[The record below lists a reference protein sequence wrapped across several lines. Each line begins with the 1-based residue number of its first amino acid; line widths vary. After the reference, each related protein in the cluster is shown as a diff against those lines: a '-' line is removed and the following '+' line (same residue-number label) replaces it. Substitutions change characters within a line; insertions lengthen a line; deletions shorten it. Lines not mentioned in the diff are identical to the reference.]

1 MPCGTPTIPALMKLN
16 EFPQDPSTKDS
27 AVKYPMA
34 VFSDKSSCDK
44 YEVRIAQRASYEREN
59 VTVKLIDNNTGRSL
73 GEVTPPEQYAYNGS
87 TFEDVPPGDYYYEF
101 WSDCPNAPHHRS
113 DVFTLKNEKPE
124 SGVNTEYA
132 KGCEPT
138 GSISYYYIL
147 PSGVS
152 ASTKGKLY
160 RADGSLVEE
169 GEINQHKFE
178 HLAPGK
184 YKLVVVPAP
193 QEGDNCTVDGFTR
206 EIEVTSLRDKPAD
219 TPDYYA
225 EEIQNLTAT
234 LGSFGTHTNTLS
246 FDFVSTPGTHTL
258 KVEDYHSSPITK
270 TVTIPDNGN
279 KTNKVHVTFNNLAEY
294 ATLTFPAASCSR
306 VSTRSAAP
314 VSIRVS

>member
-1 MPCGTPTIPALMKLN
+1 LLLPLNDHPLSFSLQMPCGTPTIPALMKLN

-113 DVFTLKNEKPE
+113 DVFTLKNEEPE

-169 GEINQHKFE
+169 GKINQRKFE

-193 QEGDNCTVDGFTR
+193 
-206 EIEVTSLRDKPAD
+206 K
-219 TPDYYA
+219 
-225 EEIQNLTAT
+225 
-234 LGSFGTHTNTLS
+234 
-246 FDFVSTPGTHTL
+246 
-258 KVEDYHSSPITK
+258 K
-270 TVTIPDNGN
+270 VTI
-279 KTNKVHVTFNNLAEY
+279 AQ
-294 ATLTFPAASCSR
+294 
-306 VSTRSAAP
+306 
-314 VSIRVS
+314 